1 METNKYQARRQIL
14 ARRRQVTETE
24 QQAAAQAVAVHLHS
38 LPLGKD
44 DIVALYSPIKGEVP
58 TAEIAKV
65 LKAKG
70 VKVAYPFAM
79 ANGSMVFHLDTGEFV
94 EDQLGIMATTGDV
107 VTPNVVFAPL
117 VAFDRAGNRLG
128 YGKGYYDKALE
139 QLKQQ
144 LALETSRP
152 IRTIGL
158 AYSWQE
164 IAALPTAAHD
174 VPLHQ
179 IWTETEVIKC
189 QQTK

>member
-14 ARRRQVTETE
+14 ARRRQTSELE
-24 QQAAAQAVAVHLHS
+24 QQAAASAMAMHIDGLNLQA
-38 LPLGKD
+38 G

-58 TAEIAKV
+58 TAEIAKA

-70 VKVAYPFAM
+70 VQVAYPFAM
-79 ANGSMVFHLDTGEFV
+79 ANGSMVFHLNTGTFV
-94 EDQLGIMATTGDV
+94 EDQLGIMATTGEV
-107 VTPNVVFAPL
+107 VTPNVVFTPL

-128 YGKGYYDKALE
+128 YGKGYYDKALA
-139 QLKQQ
+139 Q
-144 LALETSRP
+144 LALESSRP
-152 IRTIGL
+152 LSTIGL